1 MFDFEDNKELVV
13 CSKPPV
19 NGNVCDKFIAIDTS
33 LNKIVLVWNGQL
45 SGFAVEGTE
54 VVFTYSQLERS
65 YDKFIWVKNGK

>member
-33 LNKIVLVWNGQL
+33 LNKIVLVWNDEL
-45 SGFAVEGTE
+45 SGFVVEGTE
-54 VVFTYSQLERS
+54 AAFTYSQLERS
-65 YDKFIWVKNGK
+65 YDKFIWVKYGK

>member
-33 LNKIVLVWNGQL
+33 LNKIVLVWNDEL

-54 VVFTYSQLERS
+54 FVFTYSQLERS
-65 YDKFIWVKNGK
+65 YDKFIWVKDGK

>member
-1 MFDFEDNKELVV
+1 MFDFEDGKELVV

-33 LNKIVLVWNGQL
+33 LNKIVLVWNDDL
-45 SGFAVEGTE
+45 NGFVVEGTE

-65 YDKFIWVKNGK
+65 YDKFVWVKDGK